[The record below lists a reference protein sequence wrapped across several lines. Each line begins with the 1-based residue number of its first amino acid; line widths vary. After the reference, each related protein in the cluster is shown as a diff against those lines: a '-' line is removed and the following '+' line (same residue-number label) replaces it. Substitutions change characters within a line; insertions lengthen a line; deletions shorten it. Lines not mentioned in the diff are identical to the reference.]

1 MDIYIIIYIR
11 IYIYHMNMPKTEYE
25 VTTIYN
31 KILIAYF
38 VLLNEVTT
46 QQQNKTK
53 KQNKQKNKQ
62 KQTKTIKN
70 KFIINLEQ

>member
-1 MDIYIIIYIR
+1 
-11 IYIYHMNMPKTEYE
+11 MNMPKTEYE

-62 KQTKTIKN
+62 RKN
-70 KFIINLEQ
+70 KPKNNKK

>member
-1 MDIYIIIYIR
+1 
-11 IYIYHMNMPKTEYE
+11 MNMPKTEYE

-53 KQNKQKNKQ
+53 NKKNKTKNKQKNNQ
-62 KQTKTIKN
+62 KTIKN

>member
-1 MDIYIIIYIR
+1 
-11 IYIYHMNMPKTEYE
+11 MNMPKTEYE

-53 KQNKQKNKQ
+53 NKKNKTKNKQ
-62 KQTKTIKN
+62 KKQPKN
-70 KFIINLEQ
+70 NKK

>member
-1 MDIYIIIYIR
+1 
-11 IYIYHMNMPKTEYE
+11 MNMPKTEYE

-62 KQTKTIKN
+62 KKTNQKTIKN

>member
-1 MDIYIIIYIR
+1 
-11 IYIYHMNMPKTEYE
+11 MNMPKTEYE

-62 KQTKTIKN
+62 KKTNQK
-70 KFIINLEQ
+70 Q

>member
-1 MDIYIIIYIR
+1 
-11 IYIYHMNMPKTEYE
+11 MNMPKTEYE

-46 QQQNKTK
+46 QQQNK
-53 KQNKQKNKQ
+53 QKNKQ
-62 KQTKTIKN
+62 KTNKN
-70 KFIINLEQ
+70 NKK

>member
-1 MDIYIIIYIR
+1 
-11 IYIYHMNMPKTEYE
+11 MNMPKTEYE

-53 KQNKQKNKQ
+53 NKTKNKTNKKTNKK
-62 KQTKTIKN
+62 KQTKK
-70 KFIINLEQ
+70 Q

>member
-46 QQQNKTK
+46 QQQNK
-53 KQNKQKNKQ
+53 QKNKQ
-62 KQTKTIKN
+62 KTNKN
-70 KFIINLEQ
+70 NKK

>member
-1 MDIYIIIYIR
+1 
-11 IYIYHMNMPKTEYE
+11 MNMPKTEYE

-53 KQNKQKNKQ
+53 KKNTKKNNKKPNK
-62 KQTKTIKN
+62 KTIKN

>member
-11 IYIYHMNMPKTEYE
+11 IYIYIYHMNMPKTEYE

-53 KQNKQKNKQ
+53 KIQKNNKKPNKKQ
-62 KQTKTIKN
+62 
-70 KFIINLEQ
+70 

>member
-1 MDIYIIIYIR
+1 
-11 IYIYHMNMPKTEYE
+11 MNMPKTEYE

-53 KQNKQKNKQ
+53 KT
-62 KQTKTIKN
+62 KQTKKQTKKN
-70 KFIINLEQ
+70 KPKNNKK

>member
-1 MDIYIIIYIR
+1 
-11 IYIYHMNMPKTEYE
+11 MNMPKTEYE

-53 KQNKQKNKQ
+53 NKKKTKPKISKKNNQ
-62 KQTKTIKN
+62 KTIKN

>member
-1 MDIYIIIYIR
+1 
-11 IYIYHMNMPKTEYE
+11 MNMPKTEYE

-62 KQTKTIKN
+62 KKN
-70 KFIINLEQ
+70 KPKNNKK

>member
-1 MDIYIIIYIR
+1 
-11 IYIYHMNMPKTEYE
+11 MNMPKTEYE

-53 KQNKQKNKQ
+53 KKIQKKQQETKQ
-62 KQTKTIKN
+62 KTIKN